1 MNVCACDRKRYIL
14 DVSEPFPSRFQLS
27 SSTLLLTEHSGWER
41 RQTST
46 HNHLLHFRRTI
57 FIILRVLTIFAHT
70 QIQHTCSRELLRTL
84 PVAKKYLLC
93 LKALWVISVIVSH
106 LLFLAFCLSF
116 SLFISLF
123 LFFVSVESLLRLQ
136 ECVCWSRDEGWSVHR
151 HVTGK
156 ITTDKRVLMKGAGP
170 SPAVFGVECCQ
181 GLWGASL
188 WVLSPCW
195 KVETAGSISRR
206 NACAKKLNFA
216 ACVEVDS
223 QQWGERWLWKS
234 CTLIGFPHL
243 FSSNNLKCNS
253 LVAVYNNYRFS

>member
-41 RQTST
+41 DVRRAPTIISYILEGQFSLSWECLPSSHT
-46 HNHLLHFRRTI
+46 HRYTHLQSR
-57 FIILRVLTIFAHT
+57 AT
-70 QIQHTCSRELLRTL
+70 QNPSCCQ
-84 PVAKKYLLC
+84 KNLLC

-195 KVETAGSISRR
+195 KVETAGRSISRR
-206 NACAKKLNFA
+206 NACAKELNFA

-223 QQWGERWLWKS
+223 QKWGERWLWEVMHFVNVILYDFW
-234 CTLIGFPHL
+234 C
-243 FSSNNLKCNS
+243 
-253 LVAVYNNYRFS
+253 